1 MDSKELTDLLND
13 MDIPV
18 MRREINN
25 RNLRWLMRNIRVRNG
40 KHPKIKEVME
50 EIKRLLRACNLD

>member
-1 MDSKELTDLLND
+1 MDTKEFTDLLND
-13 MDIPV
+13 MDIPI

-40 KHPKIKEVME
+40 KHPKIKEVIE
-50 EIKRLLRACNLD
+50 EIKRLLKECNLD